1 MARLHTWIAL
11 SVISFSAVGCVS
23 SEQYKAVQMDRDRLA
38 EQLAHSE
45 QGKAEAL
52 ASSQA
57 YKSQLD
63 SIALGANSKDAL
75 IVNQSNQINELQ
87 RQYDELNR
95 KYGDSINRVASAQ
108 ALPTA
113 LNDAL
118 TEFARQNADL
128 VDFDSSR
135 GTVKFKSDVTF
146 SPGSAVLTPQAQ
158 TAIDRFAGILNSA
171 AAASYELMVVG
182 HTDNTRVSHEAT
194 RAAGHKD
201 NWYLSAHRA
210 ISVSE
215 QLQGKG
221 VSPSRLEVA
230 GFAEQRPIASNATE
244 SGKAQNRRV
253 EVLILPSTVHSN
265 VAAAPAPTRTAV
277 KPGKPAFNKDNKD
290 FADTTES
297 RKPAF
302 NK

>member
-11 SVISFSAVGCVS
+11 SLISFSAVGCVS
-23 SEQYKAVQMDRDRLA
+23 TEQYKAVQMDRDRLA

-45 QGKAEAL
+45 QAKAEAL
-52 ASSQA
+52 ASGQA
-57 YKSQLD
+57 YKQQLD
-63 SIALGANSKDAL
+63 SIGLGANAKDAL
-75 IVNQSNQINELQ
+75 IVNQANQIAEQQ

-95 KYGDSINRVASAQ
+95 KYGDSINRTASAA
-108 ALPTA
+108 ALPGP

-118 TEFARQNADL
+118 IAFANQYPEL
-128 VDFDSSR
+128 VDFDSAR

-146 SPGSAVLTPQAQ
+146 APGSSVLTAQAQ
-158 TAIDRFAGILNSA
+158 TVIDRFAGILNSA

-182 HTDNTRVSHEAT
+182 HTDNSRVSHEAT

-210 ISVSE
+210 IAVSE
-215 QLQGKG
+215 QLQQKG
-221 VSPSRLEVA
+221 VNPARLEVA

-244 SGKAQNRRV
+244 AGKAQNRRV
-253 EVLILPSTVHSN
+253 EVLILPGTVRNN
-265 VAAAPAPTRTAV
+265 VAATPSSPTRTAV
-277 KPGKPAFNKDNKD
+277 KPKPAYNKDVVD
-290 FADTTES
+290 TADQ

>member
-1 MARLHTWIAL
+1 MARLHTWIAVSL
-11 SVISFSAVGCVS
+11 ISFSAVGCVS
-23 SEQYKAVQMDRDRLA
+23 TEQYKAVQMDRDRLA

-45 QGKAEAL
+45 QSKAEAL

-63 SIALGANSKDAL
+63 NIALGANAKDAL

-95 KYGDSINRVASAQ
+95 KYGDSINRTASAA
-108 ALPTA
+108 ALPGP

-118 TEFARQNADL
+118 TAFAAQYPEL
-128 VDFDSSR
+128 VDFDSAR

-146 SPGSAVLTPQAQ
+146 APGSAILTSQAQ
-158 TAIDRFAGILNSA
+158 TVIDRFAGILNSA

-215 QLQGKG
+215 QLQQKG

-230 GFAEQRPIASNATE
+230 GFADQRPIASNTSEA
-244 SGKAQNRRV
+244 GKAQNRRV
-253 EVLILPSTVHSN
+253 EVLILPSTIHSN
-265 VAAAPAPTRTAV
+265 VAAAPAAPTRTV
-277 KPGKPAFNKDNKD
+277 RNKPAFNKDNKD
-290 FADTTES
+290 VVDTTDQ